1 MALLAVSGLYK
12 AFDGV
17 PAVDGVSFSAGFHLL
32 VVIGGGKVYQVL
44 HELLPKNRFE
54 PGAPTRSAAPATG
67 PSQVARLNQ
76 SLRVP

>member
-1 MALLAVSGLYK
+1 MYR
-12 AFDGV
+12 
-17 PAVDGVSFSAGFHLL
+17 
-32 VVIGGGKVYQVL
+32 VL